1 MSAAHPTP
9 SSNNDQGTMTLMA
22 LALILIAIVIFHSIF
37 YYACCALLYYLWAL
51 ADFASI
57 HTYVA
62 EKMNLLAWASKRVEE
77 LSLGQF
83 LEVMNQT
90 AGILYVFMLP
100 ITVYGLITTRNHPLS
115 LTRRKID
122 IYTLPK
128 IMSKFSPAIIPA
140 LQYGDPKTQLL
151 NVDPP
156 EHRSAQRPDE
166 FAIEHKLVIGQRL
179 DHERAKRAF
188 DAQLGTPL
196 HNASSFSA
204 HERALVAIIGLQVF
218 CDDRPAALELRDALN
233 RSCGKRQKEH
243 GKKRGY
249 PKLSIAEKAFQQ
261 VMATP
266 QAKAWIKHH
275 STTRTALSALH
286 AQDLRLP
293 TGQFRWLKGLD
304 RTLWYVL
311 SSSDRSKVFV
321 EGAGAVAAAQW
332 EALVSKL
339 SKKMRVVIPPPDN
352 LTVYAVQGLES
363 DLRSIGM
370 VIDDHEPDTSSEAQ
384 EDSTTFDDLVFLH
397 NVSNQ
402 SNTTQPKVS
411 LPDQPHERV
420 LPEPPQDSA
429 VKKRTPPLFVPKN
442 EDSY

>member
-1 MSAAHPTP
+1 MSAPQHYP
-9 SSNNDQGTMTLMA
+9 SPNNDQGSMMLMA

-37 YYACCALLYYLWAL
+37 YYACCAMLYYLWYL

-62 EKMNLLAWASKRVEE
+62 GKINLLAWASNRVED
-77 LSLGQF
+77 LSLGEF

-100 ITVYGLITTRNHPLS
+100 VTVYGLVATRNHPLS
-115 LTRRKID
+115 ITRRKID
-122 IYTLPK
+122 IHTLPK
-128 IMSKFSPAIIPA
+128 IMSTFSPAIIPA

-156 EHRSAQRPDE
+156 EHRSAMTPDE
-166 FAIEHKLVIGQRL
+166 FAISHKLVIGQRL
-179 DHERAKRAF
+179 DHERARQAF

-196 HNASSFSA
+196 LSESSFSA

-233 RSCGKRQKEH
+233 RSCGKRQREH
-243 GKKRGY
+243 GNKRGY
-249 PKLSIAEKAFQQ
+249 PQLSLAEKAFRQ
-261 VMATP
+261 VIGTP
-266 QAKAWIKHH
+266 QAKAWIRRH

-293 TGQFRWLKGLD
+293 AGQFRWLKGID

-311 SSSDRSKVFV
+311 SSSDRSKCFV
-321 EGAGAVAAAQW
+321 EGAGVVTAAQW
-332 EALVSKL
+332 ESLVSQL
-339 SKKMRVVIPPPDN
+339 SKKLKVVIPAPEN
-352 LTVYAVQGLES
+352 LTAFAVRGLED
-363 DLRSIGM
+363 DLRNIGM
-370 VIDDHEPDTSSEAQ
+370 VIDDHERNTRIEEE

-397 NVSNQ
+397 NVPDVSDSISSVTPQ
-402 SNTTQPKVS
+402 ADIQPEKPDTVKVTAPS
-411 LPDQPHERV
+411 V
-420 LPEPPQDSA
+420 
-429 VKKRTPPLFVPKN
+429 RTPVRFSPH
-442 EDSY
+442 

>member
-1 MSAAHPTP
+1 MSAYQPVP
-9 SSNNDQGTMTLMA
+9 SPNNDQGAMMLMA

-37 YYACCALLYYLWAL
+37 YYACCAMLYYLWYL

-62 EKMNLLAWASKRVEE
+62 GKINLLAWASNRVED
-77 LSLGQF
+77 LSLGEF

-100 ITVYGLITTRNHPLS
+100 VTVYGLVATRNHPLS
-115 LTRRKID
+115 ITRRKID
-122 IYTLPK
+122 IHTLPK
-128 IMSKFSPAIIPA
+128 IMSTFSPAIIPA

-156 EHRSAQRPDE
+156 EHRSAMTPDE
-166 FAIEHKLVIGQRL
+166 FAISHKLVIGQRL
-179 DHERAKRAF
+179 DHERARQAF

-196 HNASSFSA
+196 LSESSFSA

-233 RSCGKRQKEH
+233 RSCGKRQREH
-243 GKKRGY
+243 GNKRGY
-249 PKLSIAEKAFQQ
+249 PQLSLAEKAFKQ

-266 QAKAWIKHH
+266 QAKAWVRRH

-286 AQDLRLP
+286 AQDLRMPAGL
-293 TGQFRWLKGLD
+293 FRWLKGLD

-311 SSSDRSKVFV
+311 SSSDRSKCFV
-321 EGAGAVAAAQW
+321 EGAGVVTAAQW
-332 EALVSKL
+332 ESLVSQL
-339 SKKMRVVIPPPDN
+339 SKKLKVVIPAPEN
-352 LTVYAVQGLES
+352 LTAFAVRGLED
-363 DLRSIGM
+363 DLRNIGM
-370 VIDDHEPDTSSEAQ
+370 VIDDHERNTRIEEE

-397 NVSNQ
+397 NVPDVSDSISSVTPQ
-402 SNTTQPKVS
+402 ADIQPEKPDTVKVTAPS
-411 LPDQPHERV
+411 V
-420 LPEPPQDSA
+420 
-429 VKKRTPPLFVPKN
+429 RTPVRFSPH
-442 EDSY
+442 

>member
-1 MSAAHPTP
+1 MSAPQHYP
-9 SSNNDQGTMTLMA
+9 SPNNDQGSMMLMA

-37 YYACCALLYYLWAL
+37 YYACCAMLYYLWYL

-62 EKMNLLAWASKRVEE
+62 GKINLLAWASNRVED
-77 LSLGQF
+77 LSLGEF

-100 ITVYGLITTRNHPLS
+100 VTVYGLVATRNHPLS
-115 LTRRKID
+115 ITRRKID
-122 IYTLPK
+122 IHTLPK
-128 IMSKFSPAIIPA
+128 IMSTFSPAIIPA

-156 EHRSAQRPDE
+156 EHRSAMTPDE
-166 FAIEHKLVIGQRL
+166 FAISHKLVIGQRL
-179 DHERAKRAF
+179 DHERARQAF

-196 HNASSFSA
+196 LSESSFSA

-218 CDDRPAALELRDALN
+218 CDDRSAALELRDALN
-233 RSCGKRQKEH
+233 RSCGKRQREH
-243 GKKRGY
+243 GNKRGY
-249 PKLSIAEKAFQQ
+249 PQLSLAEKAFRQ

-266 QAKAWIKHH
+266 QAKAWIRRH

-293 TGQFRWLKGLD
+293 AGQFRWLKGID

-311 SSSDRSKVFV
+311 SSSDRSKCFV
-321 EGAGAVAAAQW
+321 EGAGVVTAAQW
-332 EALVSKL
+332 ESLVSQL
-339 SKKMRVVIPPPDN
+339 SKKLKVVIPAPEN
-352 LTVYAVQGLES
+352 LTAFAVRGLED
-363 DLRSIGM
+363 DLRNIGM
-370 VIDDHEPDTSSEAQ
+370 VIDDHERNTRIEEE

-397 NVSNQ
+397 NVPDVSDSISSVTPQ
-402 SNTTQPKVS
+402 ADIQPGKPDTVKVTAPS
-411 LPDQPHERV
+411 V
-420 LPEPPQDSA
+420 
-429 VKKRTPPLFVPKN
+429 RTPVRFSPH
-442 EDSY
+442 

>member
-1 MSAAHPTP
+1 MSAPQHYP
-9 SSNNDQGTMTLMA
+9 SPNNDQGSMMLMA

-37 YYACCALLYYLWAL
+37 YYACCAMLYYLWYL

-62 EKMNLLAWASKRVEE
+62 GKINLLAWASNRVED
-77 LSLGQF
+77 LSLGEF

-100 ITVYGLITTRNHPLS
+100 VTVYGLVATRNHPLS
-115 LTRRKID
+115 ITRRKID
-122 IYTLPK
+122 IHTLPK
-128 IMSKFSPAIIPA
+128 IMSTFSPAIIPA

-156 EHRSAQRPDE
+156 EHRSAMTPDE
-166 FAIEHKLVIGQRL
+166 FAISHKLVIGQRL
-179 DHERAKRAF
+179 DHERARQAF

-196 HNASSFSA
+196 LSESSFSA

-218 CDDRPAALELRDALN
+218 CDDRSAALELRDALN
-233 RSCGKRQKEH
+233 RSCGKRQREH
-243 GKKRGY
+243 GNKRGY
-249 PKLSIAEKAFQQ
+249 PQLSLAEKAFRQ

-266 QAKAWIKHH
+266 QAKAWIRRH

-293 TGQFRWLKGLD
+293 AGQFRWLKGID

-311 SSSDRSKVFV
+311 SSSDRSKCFV
-321 EGAGAVAAAQW
+321 EGAGVVTAAQW
-332 EALVSKL
+332 ESLVSQL
-339 SKKMRVVIPPPDN
+339 SKKLKVVIPAPEN
-352 LTVYAVQGLES
+352 LTAFAVRGLED
-363 DLRSIGM
+363 DLRNIGM
-370 VIDDHEPDTSSEAQ
+370 VIDDHERNTRIEEE

-397 NVSNQ
+397 NVPDVSDSISSVTPQ
-402 SNTTQPKVS
+402 ADIQPEKPDTVKVTAPS
-411 LPDQPHERV
+411 V
-420 LPEPPQDSA
+420 
-429 VKKRTPPLFVPKN
+429 RTPVRFSPH
-442 EDSY
+442 

>member
-1 MSAAHPTP
+1 M
-9 SSNNDQGTMTLMA
+9 LMA

-37 YYACCALLYYLWAL
+37 YYACCAMLYYLWYL

-62 EKMNLLAWASKRVEE
+62 GKINLLAWASNRVED
-77 LSLGQF
+77 LSLGEF

-100 ITVYGLITTRNHPLS
+100 VTVYGLVATRNHPLS
-115 LTRRKID
+115 ITRRKID
-122 IYTLPK
+122 IHTLPE
-128 IMSKFSPAIIPA
+128 IMSTFSPAIIPA

-156 EHRSAQRPDE
+156 EHRSAMTPDE
-166 FAIEHKLVIGQRL
+166 FAISHKLVIGQRL
-179 DHERAKRAF
+179 DHERARQAF

-196 HNASSFSA
+196 LSESSFSA

-233 RSCGKRQKEH
+233 RSCGKRQREH
-243 GKKRGY
+243 GNKRGY
-249 PKLSIAEKAFQQ
+249 PQLSLAEKAFKQ

-266 QAKAWIKHH
+266 QAKAWVRRH

-293 TGQFRWLKGLD
+293 AGLFRWLKGLD

-311 SSSDRSKVFV
+311 SSSDRSKCFV
-321 EGAGAVAAAQW
+321 EGAGVVTAAQW
-332 EALVSKL
+332 ESLVSQL
-339 SKKMRVVIPPPDN
+339 SKKLKVVIPAPEN
-352 LTVYAVQGLES
+352 LTAFAVRGLED
-363 DLRSIGM
+363 DLRNIGM
-370 VIDDHEPDTSSEAQ
+370 VIDDHERNTRIEEE

-397 NVSNQ
+397 NVPDVSDSISSVTPQ
-402 SNTTQPKVS
+402 ADIQPEKPDTVKVTTPSV
-411 LPDQPHERV
+411 
-420 LPEPPQDSA
+420 
-429 VKKRTPPLFVPKN
+429 RTPVRFSPH
-442 EDSY
+442 

>member
-1 MSAAHPTP
+1 M
-9 SSNNDQGTMTLMA
+9 LMA

-37 YYACCALLYYLWAL
+37 YYACCAMLYYLWYL

-62 EKMNLLAWASKRVEE
+62 GKINLLAWASNRVED
-77 LSLGQF
+77 LSLGEF

-100 ITVYGLITTRNHPLS
+100 VTVYGLVATRNHPLS
-115 LTRRKID
+115 ITRRKID
-122 IYTLPK
+122 IHTLPK
-128 IMSKFSPAIIPA
+128 IMSTFSPAIIPA

-156 EHRSAQRPDE
+156 EHRSAMTPDE
-166 FAIEHKLVIGQRL
+166 FAISHKLVIGQRL
-179 DHERAKRAF
+179 DHERARQAF

-196 HNASSFSA
+196 LSESSFSA

-233 RSCGKRQKEH
+233 RSCGKRQREH
-243 GKKRGY
+243 GNKRGY
-249 PKLSIAEKAFQQ
+249 PQLSLAEKAFRQ

-266 QAKAWIKHH
+266 QAKAWVRRH

-293 TGQFRWLKGLD
+293 AGQFRWLKGID

-311 SSSDRSKVFV
+311 SSSDRSKCFV
-321 EGAGAVAAAQW
+321 EGAGVVTAAQW
-332 EALVSKL
+332 ESLVSQL
-339 SKKMRVVIPPPDN
+339 SKKLKVVIPAPEN
-352 LTVYAVQGLES
+352 LTAFAVRGLED
-363 DLRSIGM
+363 DLRNIGM
-370 VIDDHEPDTSSEAQ
+370 VIDDHERNTRIEEE

-397 NVSNQ
+397 NVPDVSDSISSVTPQ
-402 SNTTQPKVS
+402 ADIQPEKPDTVKVTAPS
-411 LPDQPHERV
+411 V
-420 LPEPPQDSA
+420 
-429 VKKRTPPLFVPKN
+429 RTPVRFSPH
-442 EDSY
+442 

>member
-1 MSAAHPTP
+1 M
-9 SSNNDQGTMTLMA
+9 LMA

-37 YYACCALLYYLWAL
+37 YYACCAMLYYLWYL

-62 EKMNLLAWASKRVEE
+62 GKINLLAWASNRVED
-77 LSLGQF
+77 LSLGEF

-100 ITVYGLITTRNHPLS
+100 VTVYGLVATRNHPLS
-115 LTRRKID
+115 ITRRKID
-122 IYTLPK
+122 IHTLPK
-128 IMSKFSPAIIPA
+128 IMSTFSPAIIPA

-156 EHRSAQRPDE
+156 EHRSAMTPDE
-166 FAIEHKLVIGQRL
+166 FAISHKLVIGQRL
-179 DHERAKRAF
+179 DHERARQAF

-196 HNASSFSA
+196 LSESSFSA

-218 CDDRPAALELRDALN
+218 CDDRPAAFELRDALN
-233 RSCGKRQKEH
+233 RSCGKRQREH
-243 GKKRGY
+243 GNKRGY
-249 PKLSIAEKAFQQ
+249 PQLSLAEKAFRQ

-266 QAKAWIKHH
+266 QAKAWVRRH

-293 TGQFRWLKGLD
+293 AGQFRWLKGID

-311 SSSDRSKVFV
+311 SSSDRSKCFV
-321 EGAGAVAAAQW
+321 EGAGVVTAAQW
-332 EALVSKL
+332 ESLVSQL
-339 SKKMRVVIPPPDN
+339 SKKLKVVIPAPEN
-352 LTVYAVQGLES
+352 LTAFAVRGLED
-363 DLRSIGM
+363 DLRNIGM
-370 VIDDHEPDTSSEAQ
+370 VIDDHERNTRIEEE

-397 NVSNQ
+397 NVPDVSDSISSVTPQ
-402 SNTTQPKVS
+402 ADIQPEKPDTVKVTAPS
-411 LPDQPHERV
+411 V
-420 LPEPPQDSA
+420 
-429 VKKRTPPLFVPKN
+429 RTPVRFSPH
-442 EDSY
+442 

>member
-1 MSAAHPTP
+1 MSAPQHYP
-9 SSNNDQGTMTLMA
+9 SPNNDQGTMMLMA

-37 YYACCALLYYLWAL
+37 YYACCAMLYYLWYL

-62 EKMNLLAWASKRVEE
+62 GKINLLAWASNRVED
-77 LSLGQF
+77 LSLGEF

-100 ITVYGLITTRNHPLS
+100 VTVYGLVATRNHPLS
-115 LTRRKID
+115 ITRRKID
-122 IYTLPK
+122 IHTLPK
-128 IMSKFSPAIIPA
+128 IMSTFSPAIIPA

-156 EHRSAQRPDE
+156 EHRSAMTPDE
-166 FAIEHKLVIGQRL
+166 FAISHKLVIGQRL
-179 DHERAKRAF
+179 DHERARQAF

-196 HNASSFSA
+196 LSESSFSA

-233 RSCGKRQKEH
+233 RSCGKRQREH
-243 GKKRGY
+243 GNKRGY
-249 PKLSIAEKAFQQ
+249 PQLSLAEKAFRQ

-266 QAKAWIKHH
+266 QAKAWVRRH

-293 TGQFRWLKGLD
+293 AGQFRWLKGID

-311 SSSDRSKVFV
+311 SSSDRSKCFV
-321 EGAGAVAAAQW
+321 EGAGVVTAAQW
-332 EALVSKL
+332 ESLVSQL
-339 SKKMRVVIPPPDN
+339 SKKLKVVIPAPEN
-352 LTVYAVQGLES
+352 LTAFAVRGLED
-363 DLRSIGM
+363 DLRNIGM
-370 VIDDHEPDTSSEAQ
+370 VIDDHERNTRIEEE

-397 NVSNQ
+397 NVPDVSDSISSVTPQ
-402 SNTTQPKVS
+402 ADIQPEKPDTVKVTAPS
-411 LPDQPHERV
+411 V
-420 LPEPPQDSA
+420 
-429 VKKRTPPLFVPKN
+429 RTPVRFSPH
-442 EDSY
+442 

>member
-1 MSAAHPTP
+1 M
-9 SSNNDQGTMTLMA
+9 LMA

-37 YYACCALLYYLWAL
+37 YYACCAMLYYLWYL

-62 EKMNLLAWASKRVEE
+62 GKINLLAWASNRVED
-77 LSLGQF
+77 LSQGEF

-100 ITVYGLITTRNHPLS
+100 VTVYGLVATRNHPLS
-115 LTRRKID
+115 ITRRKID
-122 IYTLPK
+122 IHTLPE
-128 IMSKFSPAIIPA
+128 IMSTFSPAIIPA

-156 EHRSAQRPDE
+156 EHRSAMTPDE
-166 FAIEHKLVIGQRL
+166 FAISHKLVIGQRL
-179 DHERAKRAF
+179 DHERARQAF

-196 HNASSFSA
+196 LSESSFSA

-233 RSCGKRQKEH
+233 RSCGKHQREH
-243 GKKRGY
+243 GNKRGY
-249 PKLSIAEKAFQQ
+249 PQLSLAEKAFRQ

-266 QAKAWIKHH
+266 QAKAWVRRH

-293 TGQFRWLKGLD
+293 AGLFRWLKGID

-311 SSSDRSKVFV
+311 SSSDRSKCFV
-321 EGAGAVAAAQW
+321 EGAGVVTAAQW
-332 EALVSKL
+332 ESLVSQL
-339 SKKMRVVIPPPDN
+339 SKKLKVVIPAPEN
-352 LTVYAVQGLES
+352 LTAFAVRGLED
-363 DLRSIGM
+363 DLRNIGM
-370 VIDDHEPDTSSEAQ
+370 VIDDHERNTRIEEE

-397 NVSNQ
+397 NVPDVSDSISSVTPQ
-402 SNTTQPKVS
+402 ADIQPEKPDTVKVTAPS
-411 LPDQPHERV
+411 V
-420 LPEPPQDSA
+420 
-429 VKKRTPPLFVPKN
+429 RTPVRFSPH
-442 EDSY
+442 

>member
-1 MSAAHPTP
+1 M
-9 SSNNDQGTMTLMA
+9 LMA

-37 YYACCALLYYLWAL
+37 YYACCAMLYYLWYL

-62 EKMNLLAWASKRVEE
+62 GKINLLAWASNRVED
-77 LSLGQF
+77 LSLGEF

-100 ITVYGLITTRNHPLS
+100 VTVYGLVATRNHPLS
-115 LTRRKID
+115 ITRRKID
-122 IYTLPK
+122 IHTLPK
-128 IMSKFSPAIIPA
+128 IMSTFSPAIIPA

-156 EHRSAQRPDE
+156 EHRSAMTPDE
-166 FAIEHKLVIGQRL
+166 FAISHKLVIGQRL
-179 DHERAKRAF
+179 DHERARQAF

-196 HNASSFSA
+196 LSESSFSA

-233 RSCGKRQKEH
+233 RSCGKRQREH
-243 GKKRGY
+243 GNKRGY
-249 PKLSIAEKAFQQ
+249 PQLSLAEKAFRQ
-261 VMATP
+261 VIGTP
-266 QAKAWIKHH
+266 QAKAWIRRH

-293 TGQFRWLKGLD
+293 AGQFRWLKGID

-311 SSSDRSKVFV
+311 SSSDRSKCFV
-321 EGAGAVAAAQW
+321 EGAGVVTAAQW
-332 EALVSKL
+332 ESLVSQL
-339 SKKMRVVIPPPDN
+339 SKKLKVVIPAPEN
-352 LTVYAVQGLES
+352 LTAFAARGLED
-363 DLRSIGM
+363 DLRNIGM
-370 VIDDHEPDTSSEAQ
+370 VIDDHERNTRIEEE

-397 NVSNQ
+397 NVPDVSDSISSVTPQ
-402 SNTTQPKVS
+402 ADIQPEKPDTVKVTAPS
-411 LPDQPHERV
+411 V
-420 LPEPPQDSA
+420 
-429 VKKRTPPLFVPKN
+429 RTPVRFSPH
-442 EDSY
+442 

>member
-1 MSAAHPTP
+1 M
-9 SSNNDQGTMTLMA
+9 LMA

-37 YYACCALLYYLWAL
+37 YYACCAMLYYLWYL

-62 EKMNLLAWASKRVEE
+62 GKINLLAWASNRVED
-77 LSLGQF
+77 LSLGEF

-100 ITVYGLITTRNHPLS
+100 VTVYGLVATRNHPLS
-115 LTRRKID
+115 ITRRKID
-122 IYTLPK
+122 IHTLPK
-128 IMSKFSPAIIPA
+128 IMSTFSPAIIPA

-156 EHRSAQRPDE
+156 EHRSAMTPDE
-166 FAIEHKLVIGQRL
+166 FAISHKLVIGQRL
-179 DHERAKRAF
+179 DHERARQAF

-196 HNASSFSA
+196 LSESSFSA

-218 CDDRPAALELRDALN
+218 CDDRAAALELRDALN
-233 RSCGKRQKEH
+233 RSCGKRQREH
-243 GKKRGY
+243 GNKRGY
-249 PKLSIAEKAFQQ
+249 PQLSLAEKAFRQ

-266 QAKAWIKHH
+266 QAKAWVRRH

-293 TGQFRWLKGLD
+293 AGQFRWLKGID

-311 SSSDRSKVFV
+311 SSSDRSKCFV
-321 EGAGAVAAAQW
+321 EGAGVVTAAQW
-332 EALVSKL
+332 ESLVSQL
-339 SKKMRVVIPPPDN
+339 SKKLKVVIPAPEN
-352 LTVYAVQGLES
+352 LTAFAVRGLED
-363 DLRSIGM
+363 DLRNIGM
-370 VIDDHEPDTSSEAQ
+370 VIDDHERNTRIEEE

-397 NVSNQ
+397 NVPDVSDSISSVTPQ
-402 SNTTQPKVS
+402 AGIQTEKPDTVKVTAPS
-411 LPDQPHERV
+411 V
-420 LPEPPQDSA
+420 
-429 VKKRTPPLFVPKN
+429 RTPVRFSPH
-442 EDSY
+442 